1 MLLCL
6 PIESAEILYIFC
18 MFLNTSQILIFP
30 DNTQFYKLKR
40 TK

>member
-1 MLLCL
+1 MLLGL

-18 MFLNTSQILIFP
+18 MFLNTSQVLILP
-30 DNTQFYKLKR
+30 DNIQFYKWKR